1 MGSLHP
7 FRHDVQSF
15 DPKTL
20 QVMRVA
26 LDTAWYKL
34 MASGSA
40 LAASWRAEHTRE
52 MLALRIIGS
61 ALAGERDVNRLR
73 DDALA
78 HVESLIVEPT
88 TRPLAPLS
96 HSIQA

>member
-1 MGSLHP
+1 MG
-7 FRHDVQSF
+7 
-15 DPKTL
+15 
-20 QVMRVA
+20 VA
-26 LDTAWYKL
+26 LDSSWYQL

-52 MLALRIIGS
+52 TLASRIIGS

-78 HVESLIVEPT
+78 HVENLIVEYEVVPYN
-88 TRPLAPLS
+88 RARVS
-96 HSIQA
+96 VQREA